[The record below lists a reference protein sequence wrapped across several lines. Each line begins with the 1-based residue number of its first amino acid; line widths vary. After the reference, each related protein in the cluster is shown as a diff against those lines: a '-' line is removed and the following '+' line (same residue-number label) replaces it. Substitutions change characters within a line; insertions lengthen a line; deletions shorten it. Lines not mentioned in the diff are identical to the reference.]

1 MNDDLDNQLRDALRP
16 VDPGERFAQTV
27 LARVAEDRV
36 SRWQPLALRWAAA
49 VGAIALGTLA
59 LYGWQAK
66 REQGLE
72 ARRQLLE
79 ALQVT
84 GEKLDVAYR
93 AVNDPARSLRDPGA

>member
-1 MNDDLDNQLRDALRP
+1 MNDDLEDQLRDALRP
-16 VDPGERFAQTV
+16 VDPGERFTQAV
-27 LARVAEDRV
+27 LAGVASDRVAQR
-36 SRWQPLALRWAAA
+36 RPTMLRWAAA

-59 LYGWQAK
+59 LYGYQAR

-72 ARRQLLE
+72 ASRQLLE

-93 AVNDPARSLRDPGA
+93 AVNDPARPTPDPGA

>member
-1 MNDDLDNQLRDALRP
+1 MALR
-16 VDPGERFAQTV
+16 
-27 LARVAEDRV
+27 
-36 SRWQPLALRWAAA
+36 QPMALRWAAA

-59 LYGWQAK
+59 VYGWQAR

-72 ARRQLLE
+72 ARRELLE

-93 AVNDPARSLRDPGA
+93 AVNDPMRDPGA